1 MTRPHAT
8 GDGMSAQAAGD
19 GGFRLWERV
28 LPLFATVEYQL
39 DRTLQRRHDV
49 TLASLMALGAV
60 AGAHPEPVT
69 VGAVAR
75 RLGVAVSSASRV
87 LAQLERAGRV
97 SRGLWPGDRRISR
110 IHLTPA
116 GHDLWEQARPTLD
129 RELDAAFNVLAFDE
143 RYAHVVA
150 RLCRGTDSAA
160 RPGGSASD

>member
-1 MTRPHAT
+1 
-8 GDGMSAQAAGD
+8 MSAQAGDD
-19 GGFRLWERV
+19 GGLQLWERV
-28 LPLFATVEYQL
+28 LPLFTPVEYQM

-49 TLASLMALGAV
+49 PLASRMALAAV

-97 SRGLWPGDRRISR
+97 SRSLWPGDRRVSR
-110 IHLTPA
+110 IHLTEA

-143 RYAHVVA
+143 RYAHMVA

-160 RPGGSASD
+160 SPEGSTSG